1 PPPPPPPPPPL
12 PSSLGAQPTGVGPP
26 QPPAPPPPPPP
37 PPPPVGMTAHPAPP
51 PPPGPPP
58 VLLGGAFQPPGS
70 PGPPSPPPC
79 SSSVFAC
86 PPATP
91 VPPPPPPLP
100 GFTAAAAASQQQQ
113 QQQAEDGPCLTG
125 LAAALSSARLRK
137 VYRSEDG
144 GVAVSSPG
152 SSRGEGSRVPV
163 PLVGGGLMEE
173 MSALLA
179 RSMCRRRIAETG
191 TSSEKVDPKDEKLEE
206 VEAGGGARSS
216 TPVSTADVSRRTWER
231 SNAVAGNK
239 SPVIARTKSIT
250 NGGSSNGA
258 APETGNERLKHEI
271 MEEMRKELQK
281 VKEEIINVIR
291 EELNRLSTS

>member
-1 PPPPPPPPPPL
+1 
-12 PSSLGAQPTGVGPP
+12 
-26 QPPAPPPPPPP
+26 
-37 PPPPVGMTAHPAPP
+37 M
-51 PPPGPPP
+51 
-58 VLLGGAFQPPGS
+58 
-70 PGPPSPPPC
+70 
-79 SSSVFAC
+79 
-86 PPATP
+86 
-91 VPPPPPPLP
+91 
-100 GFTAAAAASQQQQ
+100 
-113 QQQAEDGPCLTG
+113 
-125 LAAALSSARLRK
+125 
-137 VYRSEDG
+137 
-144 GVAVSSPG
+144 
-152 SSRGEGSRVPV
+152 PV

-179 RSMCRRRIAETG
+179 RRRRIAETG

-206 VEAGGGARSS
+206 VEAGARSS